1 MGKTVIMFPGQGAQ
15 KIGMSQEFYEKYKV
29 SRDCFEKAELKG
41 YVFGSGIAEP
51 GDAKNHAETLL
62 DAYNLGKSL

>member
-29 SRDCFEKAELKG
+29 SRVALKRL
-41 YVFGSGIAEP
+41 
-51 GDAKNHAETLL
+51 KM
-62 DAYNLGKSL
+62 

>member
-29 SRDCFEKAELKG
+29 SRDCFEKAENVTG
-41 YVFGSGIAEP
+41 
-51 GDAKNHAETLL
+51 L
-62 DAYNLGKSL
+62 DMTDF